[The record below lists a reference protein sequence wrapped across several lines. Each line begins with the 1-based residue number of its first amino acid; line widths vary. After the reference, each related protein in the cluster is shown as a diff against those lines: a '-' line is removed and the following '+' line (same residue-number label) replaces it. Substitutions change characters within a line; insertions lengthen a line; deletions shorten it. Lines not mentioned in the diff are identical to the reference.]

1 MRRRPIV
8 RFRPDLERFEDKRLL
23 SAGAAT
29 PVDAA
34 TLGGGPAAPDLHRAG
49 ASAAHAGNRPVIPPH
64 PGRGTAGIGFLG
76 FRVTQ
81 KPYELVPPFQHVL
94 VQRTKPI
101 PGHVYN
107 LLYVA
112 LRNGTNQTFNA
123 SSGFTVRIPGF
134 TGTRRVVDKGF
145 PILTG
150 DQKWKPGQVII
161 FYILGK
167 EYYPLSPQVAGGFQF
182 NLGGRS
188 TTLVPGPS
196 AIFLR
201 LKYKPA
207 TFDRTLDWIVA
218 YGQGAQLGLGP
229 KYGMP
234 DTAINTFVSAGTHR
248 IDYGG
253 HF

>member
-8 RFRPDLERFEDKRLL
+8 RFRPDLERFEDKQLL
-23 SAGAAT
+23 SAGASK
-29 PVDAA
+29 PPAA
-34 TLGGGPAAPDLHRAG
+34 RLESGPANMALHPAGTSSAPG
-49 ASAAHAGNRPVIPPH
+49 GSQPVIPH
-64 PGRGTAGIGFLG
+64 QPGRGTAGVGFLG

-81 KPYELVPPFQHVL
+81 KTYPLVPPFQQVL

-101 PGHVYN
+101 PGQVYN
-107 LLYVA
+107 ILYVT
-112 LRNGTNQTFNA
+112 LKNGTAQTFNA

-150 DQKWKPGQVII
+150 DQQWKPQQVIV
-161 FYILGK
+161 FYIIGK
-167 EYYPLSPQVAGGFQF
+167 QYYPLSPQVAGGFQF

-196 AIFLR
+196 AIALR
-201 LKYKPA
+201 IKYNPA
-207 TFDRTLDWIVA
+207 TFVKTLDWIVA
-218 YGQGAQLGLGP
+218 YGQGAQLGQGP
-229 KYGMP
+229 KFGMP
-234 DTAINTFVSAGTHR
+234 DTAINEFVSAGTHR